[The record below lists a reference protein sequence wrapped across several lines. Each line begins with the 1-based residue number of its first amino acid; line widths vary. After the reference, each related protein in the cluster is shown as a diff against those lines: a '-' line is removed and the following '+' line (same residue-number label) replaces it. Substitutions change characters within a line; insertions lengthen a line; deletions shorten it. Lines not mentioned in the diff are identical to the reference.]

1 MFGRSLTELEGLHWA
16 ELEHAYG
23 SAADV
28 PEMLRRLASSNE
40 EESGE
45 AWEFLN
51 SAILHQGDFYSATE
65 AVLPFL
71 IHLATTLPGQRS
83 RLLDYLA
90 FLTRY
95 DALQEGFQQNVA
107 AFVHLVADETDAD
120 VQSNLAVILAGCVG
134 HGDADRALDRLLDA
148 GVTPATRAI
157 ALLGLRARALPR
169 CDAMIQQGRAAIE
182 RMAAALVVYEQ
193 APEWRRKAELILIQL
208 ASDEQLHRQWED
220 QLLGDLAEQLA
231 EAFADAAAPAR
242 MDLLRAL
249 RSASS
254 VLEHWMLHLALGP
267 PKTETV
273 ALSDEQ
279 KEVVRD
285 VARAVHGVG
294 GITSQF
300 ARDAFV
306 EWGLPVDRHA
316 IESLVGPL
324 EPRKPWWRLW

>member
-1 MFGRSLTELEGLHWA
+1 VFGRSLTELEGLHWA

-120 VQSNLAVILAGCVG
+120 MIVVGMTTHSAVQRWVLGSV
-134 HGDADRALDRLLDA
+134 ADQ
-148 GVTPATRAI
+148 V
-157 ALLGLRARALPR
+157 
-169 CDAMIQQGRAAIE
+169 
-182 RMAAALVVYEQ
+182 
-193 APEWRRKAELILIQL
+193 
-208 ASDEQLHRQWED
+208 LHRAHCPVVAYRAED
-220 QLLGDLAEQLA
+220 G
-231 EAFADAAAPAR
+231 
-242 MDLLRAL
+242 
-249 RSASS
+249 
-254 VLEHWMLHLALGP
+254 
-267 PKTETV
+267 
-273 ALSDEQ
+273 
-279 KEVVRD
+279 
-285 VARAVHGVG
+285 
-294 GITSQF
+294 
-300 ARDAFV
+300 
-306 EWGLPVDRHA
+306 
-316 IESLVGPL
+316 
-324 EPRKPWWRLW
+324 